1 MASEAT
7 EPGRESGKRR
17 DDRRGVP
24 EGTPQEGGA
33 STPLAAPGS
42 FAAATNGYPDS
53 LLRVFVVDEREHLDA
68 PQAAAAAQ
76 VGELDH
82 EGAGEHLAAAA
93 LDQLDG
99 RRGGAAGGEEVVH
112 DQHSVAGADR
122 VVVDLERVAA
132 VLELVARGVGLGGEL
147 AWLAHQRDAGAE
159 PVGHRRADQEAARLD
174 AEHHGRPDAVALDE
188 AVEDRKSVV

>member
-1 MASEAT
+1 MVARSSLLRRPT
-7 EPGRESGKRR
+7 PGAHPARR
-17 DDRRGVP
+17 TSSVV
-24 EGTPQEGGA
+24 A
-33 STPLAAPGS
+33 ALAALAPRLVRL
-42 FAAATNGYPDS
+42 AHHGYPDR
-53 LLRVFVVDEREHLDA
+53 LLRVLVVDEREHLDA

-147 AWLAHQRDAGAE
+147 ARLAYERDAGAE
-159 PVGHRRADQEAARLD
+159 PVGDRRPDQEAARLD